1 MDRAKAGIPSS
12 KAFARLLRRMEL
24 PARVRLSANVRAGKV
39 GDDADEAAL
48 LPAMAQREPAVGSM
62 DDGAN
67 GPPRWHEPVQRL
79 RDGVR
84 SALDKPCRG
93 CRCAGL
99 HPCCLRSDPS
109 IDSNAVLEPGT
120 CRGIDLSRIDSLK
133 ERSSRTAP

>member
-1 MDRAKAGIPSS
+1 MDRAKAGIPSP

-24 PARVRLSANVRAGKV
+24 PARARLSANVRAGKV

-48 LPAMAQREPAVGSM
+48 LAAMAQRELRLA
-62 DDGAN
+62 
-67 GPPRWHEPVQRL
+67 RWTMVLMGLLAGMNPVQRL

-133 ERSSRTAP
+133 ERSSRTVP